1 MIRYILLGI
10 LGFLFHINCYSDT
23 YGVMTGNIGNVYYSG
38 LSAGETQYQNQAIA
52 YLCNKYLK
60 KYFPSIKEKVFLEL
74 GFGDKSNYKLSFD
87 KFQREMWNNEED
99 NRLAKGFGIRI
110 ILSQNLNR
118 AESVLKLL
126 DYGLNNLSELK
137 KSSDNYFKKAYYDR
151 PHYLT
156 VDSIMLSNVLKMPI
170 NENIK
175 NVLSSKVF
183 RNLGTE
189 KYEVYKEYF
198 FKNDKYSFVDFFN
211 RDSVYLELNQVYQII
226 TEYYLGALVFET
238 DSTGYFY
245 SRENKKLSSKFKINA
260 KKPEFYFTH
269 TSSDND
275 KKRIYFE
282 YDVNKEG
289 KKKFIYLTDK
299 LILIQNVNEY
309 EDEMIKK
316 EIEKCTKG

>member
-10 LGFLFHINCYSDT
+10 LSILFHINGYSDT

-38 LSAGETQYQNQAIA
+38 LAAGETQYQNQAIA
-52 YLCNKYLK
+52 YLCNSYLK
-60 KYFPSIKEKVFLEL
+60 KHFPSIKEKVFLEL
-74 GFGDKSNYKLSFD
+74 GFGDMTNCKLSFD
-87 KFQREMWNNEED
+87 KFQRDGLNNEED
-99 NRLAKGFGIRI
+99 DRLAKGFGIRI
-110 ILSQNLNR
+110 KLSQNINR

-126 DYGLNNLSELK
+126 DYGLSNLSELK
-137 KSSDNYFKKAYYDR
+137 ESSNNYFKKAYYDR
-151 PHYLT
+151 PRYLT
-156 VDSIMLSNVLKMPI
+156 VDSVLLSKVLKTPT
-170 NENIK
+170 NEKIK
-175 NVLSSKVF
+175 NILSSKVF

-198 FKNDKYSFVDFFN
+198 FKNDKYYFVDFFN

-226 TEYYLGALVFET
+226 TEYYLGTLIFET

-260 KKPEFYFTH
+260 KKPEFYITH
-269 TSSDND
+269 TSSDNN